1 MPRPLMIQRCLVS
14 ALFAMQCIVFAP
26 RSDAASCST
35 QAQMA
40 AVQRDALAN
49 AARTL
54 ARQIQAGDVQGV
66 QTNTLP
72 AVAADFSG
80 IAASIQTQK
89 PLLDKASL
97 TVDNLYLLD
106 AASDPAGSPRTDFYC
121 GQPVVS
127 LNFTNLPPGVYALA
141 IVHAT
146 GVQQPQ
152 QISLILAK
160 GAQERWM
167 LAGLFSK
174 PMTELGHDGLW
185 YWTSARKYA
194 QGNMKWDAWLY
205 YRVASFLL
213 NPIDLLSSAN
223 LEKLQQERDKV
234 RPDGFTGSSPISLKA
249 QNATYSLTAIDTT
262 TTFGALDLDVHYSP
276 DAAQTAALRD
286 PPSARKQVLDVMSA
300 LLQQHPG
307 LQQAF
312 HGMWVHADQGS
323 GSLFALELP
332 MNGIS
337 GSGGA
342 GSH

>member
-1 MPRPLMIQRCLVS
+1 M
-14 ALFAMQCIVFAP
+14 
-26 RSDAASCST
+26 T
-35 QAQMA
+35 

-49 AARTL
+49 AARAL
-54 ARQIQAGDVQGV
+54 ARQIQSGDAQGL
-66 QTNTLP
+66 QANTIP

-80 IAASIQTQK
+80 IAASIQSQR
-89 PLLDKASL
+89 PLLQNAAI
-97 TVDNLYLLD
+97 TIDNLYLLD
-106 AASDPAGSPRTDFYC
+106 ASSDPPGAPRTDFYC

-127 LNFTNLPPGVYALA
+127 LNFTSLPPGLYALA

-160 GAQERWM
+160 VQDRWM

-223 LEKLQQERDKV
+223 LEKLQQERDKA
-234 RPDGFTGSSPISLKA
+234 RPEGFAGASPVSLQA
-249 QNATYSLTAIDTT
+249 HSATYSLTAIDTT
-262 TTFGALDLDVHYSP
+262 TTFGALDLDVHYTP
-276 DAAQTAALRD
+276 DAAQATALRD
-286 PPSARKQVLDVMSA
+286 PPSARKQVLDIMSA
-300 LLQQHPG
+300 LLEQHPE

-312 HGMWVHADQGS
+312 HGIWVHADQGT

-332 MNGIS
+332 MSGI
-337 GSGGA
+337 GPAA
-342 GSH
+342 GSAAH

>member
-1 MPRPLMIQRCLVS
+1 MIVRNVLIALCAIGS
-14 ALFAMQCIVFAP
+14 AAFAP
-26 RSDAASCST
+26 RIHAASCST
-35 QAQMA
+35 QAQMT

-54 ARQIQAGDVQGV
+54 VGQMQNGDVQGL
-66 QTNTLP
+66 QANTIP

-80 IAASIQTQK
+80 IAASIQNQK
-89 PLLDKASL
+89 PLLEKAAI
-97 TVDNLYLLD
+97 TVDDLYLLD
-106 AASDPAGSPRTDFYC
+106 ASSDPAGSPRTDFYC

-146 GVQQPQ
+146 GVEKPQ
-152 QISLILAK
+152 QVSLILAK
-160 GAQERWM
+160 GAQDRWM

-205 YRVASFLL
+205 FRVASFLL
-213 NPIDLLSSAN
+213 NPIDLLSSSN
-223 LEKLQQERDKV
+223 LEKLQQETEKV
-234 RPDGFTGSSPISLKA
+234 RPDGLSGSTPLSLRA
-249 QNATYSLTAIDTT
+249 GSATYSLTAIDTT
-262 TTFGALDLDVHYSP
+262 TTFGALDLDVHYTP
-276 DAAQTAALRD
+276 DAAQATALRD
-286 PPSARKQVLDVMSA
+286 PPSARKQVLDIMST
-300 LLQQHPG
+300 LLAQHPE

-337 GSGGA
+337 GGDGA
-342 GSH
+342 NPH

>member
-1 MPRPLMIQRCLVS
+1 MPRRVTIARCLLS
-14 ALFAMQCIVFAP
+14 ALFVISSGAFAP
-26 RSDAASCST
+26 RTYGASCLT
-35 QAQMA
+35 QAQMTPA
-40 AVQRDALAN
+40 QRDALAN

-54 ARQIQAGDVQGV
+54 AHQMQAGDIQGV
-66 QTNTLP
+66 QANTLP

-80 IAASIQTQK
+80 IAASIQSQK
-89 PLLDKASL
+89 PLLQNAAI
-97 TVDNLYLLD
+97 TVDNIYLLD

-127 LNFTNLPPGVYALA
+127 LNFTNLPPGIYALA

-152 QISLILAK
+152 QISFMLAK

-213 NPIDLLSSAN
+213 SPIDLLSSAN
-223 LEKLQQERDKV
+223 LEKLQQERNKV
-234 RPDGFTGSSPISLKA
+234 RPEGLAGSTPYSLKA
-249 QNATYSLTAIDTT
+249 QDATYALTAVDTT
-262 TTFGALDLDVHYSP
+262 TTFGALDLDVHYTP

-286 PPSARKQVLDVMSA
+286 PPLARKQVLDVMSA
-300 LLQQHPG
+300 LLEQHPE

-312 HGMWVHADQGS
+312 HGMWVHADQGN

-332 MNGIS
+332 MAGIN